1 MMTRS
6 PLTLFPML
14 SIMVAAAGTLAFIA
28 MTLAL
33 LQGRQEHEALT
44 GIPVRVAFVG
54 APSRVAAVSA
64 ECRAEGVTLHVP
76 NAPVRFFPLDRL
88 RREAA
93 VVRDLHERSVNQTG
107 GALTRDQEWL
117 FFKAVIERDM
127 RLKGTLTLALHGVEM
142 ANLKREP
149 RDARMKYL
157 PVLLVSAEGLPSYEL
172 VSYLLDT
179 TSRLPV
185 ETEPMLPGWTVQ
197 AALLPPDA
205 DGAGRWHRRGAR
217 P

>member
-1 MMTRS
+1 MKLRS

-54 APSRVAAVSA
+54 APSKAAAVSA

-76 NAPVRFFPLDRL
+76 NAPARFFPLDRV

-93 VVRDLHERSVNQTG
+93 IVRDLHERSANQAG

-117 FFKAVIERDM
+117 FFKAVIERDT
-127 RLKGTLTLALHGVEM
+127 RLKGTLTLALHQIEM
-142 ANLKREP
+142 GNLKGDP
-149 RDARMKYL
+149 GAARLKTL
-157 PVLLVSAEGLPSYEL
+157 PVLLVSTDGLPSYEL
-172 VSYLLDT
+172 VSYLLES
-179 TSRLPV
+179 TSRMPV
-185 ETEPMLPGWTVQ
+185 ETEPLLPGWAVQ
-197 AALLPPDA
+197 AALLPPGS
-205 DGAGRWHRRGAR
+205 DGSAGRPLSGAR